1 MAVDTMLEKAGQSF
15 VQDQEE
21 LHEHRATAF
30 SIKTFS
36 EPYLDGMTYT
46 DRRRLAQ
53 LDPFG
58 FVAYLERAHVP
69 QVNTFEYCDSSWCS
83 EFQHRTF
90 IFVSIINAC
99 QRSVK
104 ALDKDDLADGH
115 VYLMYALNKLS
126 DLARGSIFSQAPS
139 IALDIMRVFLPK
151 VLEEFGI
158 ALLPQGEGN
167 DLPWN
172 ESSDLVAGGITVQ
185 RGAAGDFRVEAK

>member
-1 MAVDTMLEKAGQSF
+1 MLEKAGQSF

-104 ALDKDDLADGH
+104 ALDKDGLADGH
-115 VYLMYALNKLS
+115 VYLMYALNKFS
-126 DLARGSIFSQAPS
+126 DLARGAIFTQAPS

-151 VLEEFGI
+151 ILEEFGI
-158 ALLPQGEGN
+158 ALVPEDGEE
-167 DLPWN
+167 DLAWN
-172 ESSDLVAGGITVQ
+172 ECGNLRPGGVTVQ
-185 RGAAGDFRVEAK
+185 RGGAGDLRVEAK